1 MSLRKIIL
9 NLLALCLGIIG
20 VVCGLLCLVCLIAL
34 LFWQGLGVG
43 TVVFALLSLFCLGLA
58 VMLSGRAAKRKSK
71 RLGDVL
77 RSLNTW
83 RCPGG
88 SGAAPALYREYDR
101 GAYNLKLRSNIS
113 GSDRLPCGSR
123 FPSRLSCSRSE
134 GRVPVPPSFRLHQNR
149 EP

>member
-9 NLLALCLGIIG
+9 NLLALCLGIVG

-43 TVVFALLSLFCLGLA
+43 TVVLALLSLFCLGLA

-71 RLGDVL
+71 RLGGDAL

-83 RCPGG
+83 RRPGG

-101 GAYNLKLRSNIS
+101 GTYHLKTGGTGTLPSLREADN
-113 GSDRLPCGSR
+113 RLGDLPPQGK
-123 FPSRLSCSRSE
+123 RSE
-134 GRVPVPPSFRLHQNR
+134 LPELVDPHQHR